1 MISPDIASRSARL
14 DAERVPYVLATVV
27 GAHRPTSVRQGDR
40 ALVLG
45 DGTIEGFVGGTCAES
60 SVRLHALRALE
71 TGDPLLLR
79 LVPDEGASS
88 GVLEG
93 AVVEH
98 NPCLSGGTL
107 EIFLEPCLPALRVVV
122 VGDAPVARAVASVAT
137 AAGYDV
143 AQAPPSEVSI
153 ATGDGAVIVATHGAG
168 EEEVLS
174 EALSRGVPY
183 VALVASARR
192 GAAVRAALDVPEE
205 LRELLHT
212 PAGLNIGARVPGEIA
227 ISILAELV
235 ACQHAQPGSAAAG
248 ASAHTVEREA
258 VDPVCGMTVAVSDAT
273 PRVGD
278 AFFCSERCRVLY
290 AEQHAVR

>member
-1 MISPDIASRSARL
+1 MTARETASRAARL
-14 DAERVPYVLATVV
+14 DHERVPYVIATVV
-27 GAHRPTSVRQGDR
+27 GAHRPTSVRPGDR
-40 ALVLG
+40 ALVLA
-45 DGTIEGFVGGTCAES
+45 DGTIEGFVGGVCAES

-71 TGDPLLLR
+71 TGEPLLLR
-79 LVPDEGASS
+79 LVPDDGVSD

-107 EIFLEPCLPALRVVV
+107 EIFLEPCLPSLRIVVA
-122 VGDAPVARAVASVAT
+122 GDAPVARAVASVAA

-143 AQAPPSEVSI
+143 AQGGPGEVNV
-153 ATGDGAVIVATHGAG
+153 TGGEAAVIVASHGAG
-168 EEEVLS
+168 EEDVLAR
-174 EALSRGVPY
+174 ALTAGVPY

-192 GAAVRAALDVPEE
+192 GAGVREALDVPDE

-212 PAGLNIGARVPGEIA
+212 PAGLDIGAQLPGEIA
-227 ISILAELV
+227 VSILAELV
-235 ACQHAQPGSAAAG
+235 ASRHTQPNAAPAAG
-248 ASAHTVEREA
+248 SRSEA

-273 PRVGD
+273 PHVGD
-278 AFFCSERCRVLY
+278 TFFCSEHCRVLY